1 MVWFMGGIIGKS
13 GRLSSDHCLPYC
25 RDRGGFDLTHI
36 GDVET
41 VIRMAR
47 KFPGFSP
54 KALTFFRELEK
65 NNDRQWF
72 AAHKDI
78 FETVVRQPMIEL
90 TSLICDDFRKI
101 APDYVPEKPEKAIFR
116 IYRDTRFSR
125 DKTPYKTHIGSFLQH
140 RRIEKYAGAA
150 FYFEVSHRSV
160 GVGGGMYMPGAEQ
173 LQAVRQALTT
183 KWRELAE
190 ICADRRLMKA
200 LGSVQGDKM
209 ARVPKGFDPQ
219 SPAADWLR
227 YKHIYYY
234 LELPAKLALTAD
246 LHKELLSRLKL
257 LVPFNDFLND
267 AAITALR
274 ERGDEEQARRPTRP
288 EPMF

>member
-1 MVWFMGGIIGKS
+1 MQ
-13 GRLSSDHCLPYC
+13 
-25 RDRGGFDLTHI
+25 LTSAAKR
-36 GDVET
+36 VT
-41 VIRMAR
+41 LVCMATR
-47 KFPGFSP
+47 FPGFSP

-72 AAHKDI
+72 AAHKEV
-78 FETVVRQPMIEL
+78 FEAEVRRPMVEL
-90 TSLICDDFRKI
+90 TGLICEDFRKL
-101 APDYVPEKPEKAIFR
+101 AADYVPERPEKAIFR
-116 IYRDTRFSR
+116 IYRDTRFSK

-173 LQAVRQALTT
+173 LQAVRQAMTT
-183 KWRELAE
+183 KWQELAK
-190 ICADRRLMKA
+190 ICAGRALVKA
-200 LGSVQGDKM
+200 LGPVQGDKM

-227 YKHIYYY
+227 YRQIYYY
-234 LELPAKLALTAD
+234 LELPAKLALTPD
-246 LHKELLSRLKL
+246 LYKEILSRLKL
-257 LVPFNDFLND
+257 LVPFNDFMNN
-267 AAITALR
+267 AITAALR
-274 ERGDEEQARRPTRP
+274 EREDDGEAGRPARP